1 MIRLPNIALKRI
13 VATKLLEYQAE
24 VNAVTSY
31 KHRVAEGKR
40 LFSLRNTASN
50 SAFKVVRATL
60 ETMCSGAR
68 RCCYCEDSCA
78 DEVEHIRPKDLYP
91 ELVFAWENY
100 LYACG
105 PCNGPKQNKFHVF
118 HRRHGPNPRY
128 YPKARRPS
136 SKTNC
141 WRSSL
146 DRSSFGRPTR
156 FSRIGNAGHVF
167 LTSSLWFECAR
178 C

>member
-118 HRRHGPNPRY
+118 HRRTGQIHDITRKRDAPVRKPIAGDPLLSILVR
-128 YPKARRPS
+128 
-136 SKTNC
+136 KTHSIFSNWKC
-141 WRSSL
+141 R
-146 DRSSFGRPTR
+146 TR
-156 FSRIGNAGHVF
+156 FSYF
-167 LTSSLWFECAR
+167 LAMV
-178 C
+178 